1 MFSQSVS
8 AHTAVCVLVAGV
20 CSLVPVDVVDAAPML
35 CWTDADAIDTAN
47 RDGTNISTLRS
58 TFPSSG
64 QLAEVHHNAVTG
76 QIYWFENHS
85 IKRAN
90 YDGSNAQVVVTDN
103 NMWVTSG
110 DFALDQTNGHV
121 YWTNASGQLRR
132 AGLDGSSPQTLLT
145 GLASITAIEVDPV
158 HQKLFWLKYS
168 GNGTA
173 IYMSN
178 LTGGNATWLADI
190 DPRWRVTDL
199 AVDPQAGRL
208 YWSETGMSVNE
219 RVRRLGLGPGT
230 PTVLVDAELGYLN
243 DVTID
248 LDAMKL
254 LMVDRDGGRILQ
266 SGLDG
271 SNLSTLISGA
281 AGAQHVTV
289 LPVPEPAT
297 AILVGLASVAVF
309 RRGRKACRCPH
320 FDERDPE

>member
-1 MFSQSVS
+1 MY
-8 AHTAVCVLVAGV
+8 TIICMLVACTSTLMPASIV
-20 CSLVPVDVVDAAPML
+20 HAAPML

-58 TFPSSG
+58 TLPYSG
-64 QLAEVHHNAVTG
+64 QLAEIHHNAATS
-76 QIYWFENHS
+76 QIYWYENRA

-90 YDGSNAQVVVTDN
+90 YDGSNVQTVVTDN
-103 NMWVTSG
+103 SMYVTSG

-121 YWTNASGQLRR
+121 YWTNSSGQLRR
-132 AGLDGSSPQTLLT
+132 AGLDGSNPQTLAT
-145 GLASITAIEVDPV
+145 GLASISAVEVDPV

-173 IYMSN
+173 IYMSD
-178 LTGGNATWLADI
+178 LMGGNATYLTDI
-190 DPRWRVTDL
+190 DPRWKVTDL
-199 AVDPQAGRL
+199 AVDSQAGHL

-219 RVRRLGLGPGT
+219 RVRRMGLAPGT
-230 PTVLVDAELGYLN
+230 PTVLVNAELGNLN

-248 LDAMKL
+248 RDTMKM
-254 LMVDRDGGRILQ
+254 LMVDSSGGRILE

-281 AGAQHVTV
+281 AGAQHVTI

-297 AILVGLASVAVF
+297 VFLVGLAGVAVL
-309 RRGRKACRCPH
+309 RRRH
-320 FDERDPE
+320 SD